1 MRKKY
6 IFIAI
11 LLLIIGSIYISTF
24 TFANP
29 KIVTI
34 KMDVINVREG
44 PGLTHDVIG
53 QAKKGEKYKVI
64 SKQDDWYKIKL
75 RSNETG
81 WIASWL
87 VIEEDA
93 SKSTGTVKVDNLN
106 VRTDPDTGSDVLGK
120 LNKNDKV
127 TIIDTQGEWLKI
139 SYQSSEAWVSSD
151 YVTYVP
157 PKENEGDEKITI
169 VHDETKIRTQ
179 PTTDA
184 PIITKVNRNER
195 YSIIAE
201 ENDWYRVELPNGE
214 TGFVAS
220 WVVRKETIKTDRPS
234 SIAKAT
240 IVIDPGHGGKDQGT
254 KGSHG
259 TLEKSVT
266 LRTANLIA
274 KRLEAT
280 GANVILTR
288 ENDQYVNLATRVAIA
303 SENKAHA
310 FISIHYDSTE
320 NDRNAKGYTTYYY
333 HPENEKLARTVHQ
346 QLGNSMNTIDRDV
359 RVGNYFVIREN
370 YQPSILLELGYLSN
384 PTEELDINSGIY
396 QERVATAVSDALISY
411 FGK

>member
-1 MRKKY
+1 
-6 IFIAI
+6 
-11 LLLIIGSIYISTF
+11 
-24 TFANP
+24 
-29 KIVTI
+29 
-34 KMDVINVREG
+34 
-44 PGLTHDVIG
+44 
-53 QAKKGEKYKVI
+53 
-64 SKQDDWYKIKL
+64 
-75 RSNETG
+75 
-81 WIASWL
+81 
-87 VIEEDA
+87 
-93 SKSTGTVKVDNLN
+93 
-106 VRTDPDTGSDVLGK
+106 
-120 LNKNDKV
+120 
-127 TIIDTQGEWLKI
+127 
-139 SYQSSEAWVSSD
+139 
-151 YVTYVP
+151 
-157 PKENEGDEKITI
+157 PKENEGEEKITI

-266 LRTANLIA
+266 LRTAKLIA

-320 NDRNAKGYTTYYY
+320 NERNAKRYTTYYY
-333 HPENEKLARTVHQ
+333 LPQNEK
-346 QLGNSMNTIDRDV
+346 
-359 RVGNYFVIREN
+359 
-370 YQPSILLELGYLSN
+370 
-384 PTEELDINSGIY
+384 
-396 QERVATAVSDALISY
+396 
-411 FGK
+411 